1 MAKPVEMPKLG
12 NTVNECIVTK
22 WRKRKG
28 ERVSAGEVI
37 AEIETDKAMFEVPAP
52 MDGTLLET
60 FFDEG
65 MLVPVYT
72 NLFVIGEP
80 GENADIFRPSS
91 SAVRAAGSSAPG
103 AAPALARDSKPAT
116 TPIEPQPL
124 PAPEATSRALSP
136 RAGRFADEPDI
147 HPPAVTSS
155 SPGAKVFEPDLRREH
170 DCSAAPSTARKPLP
184 ESAQVRSEDSKPAGM
199 IRAAGRG
206 PAPARIS
213 IIREIIARRMR
224 ESLATTVQ
232 YTLNTSA
239 DARGLLA
246 LRATIKASTG
256 VPDININDLVTFC
269 AVQTLLQMPDLN
281 AEFIDGKIYQHAE
294 IHIGI
299 ACDTPRGL
307 MAPVI
312 RDAHR
317 LTIGELALAMKEL
330 TAQAV
335 QGTISAYRLSGA
347 TFTISNLGGLDIE
360 SFTPLLNPPQVAIL
374 GVGAICVKPVR
385 RQGKLEFIDAIGLS
399 LTCDH
404 QVIDGAPGA
413 RFLRILKDKIENVE
427 SLCSI

>member
-12 NTVNECIVTK
+12 NTVDQCIVTK
-22 WRKRKG
+22 WRKQKG
-28 ERVSAGEVI
+28 DRVSAGDVI
-37 AEIETDKAMFEVPAP
+37 AEIETDKATFEVPAP
-52 MDGTLLET
+52 IDGTLLET

-80 GENADIFRPSS
+80 GENAGFFRPPS
-91 SAVRAAGSSAPG
+91 SAVTAAGSSAPG
-103 AAPALARDSKPAT
+103 PAPALAPGSKFAAP
-116 TPIEPQPL
+116 PIEPQPPL
-124 PAPEATSRALSP
+124 VAEVASKPLSP
-136 RAGRFADEPDI
+136 RARRFANEHDF
-147 HPPAVTSS
+147 HPPAVTGSGPGGRVFEQDLRNDS
-155 SPGAKVFEPDLRREH
+155 LPGA
-170 DCSAAPSTARKPLP
+170 STARQPI
-184 ESAQVRSEDSKPAGM
+184 SGSEDSRSAGM
-199 IRAAGRG
+199 IRADSRE

-224 ESLATTVQ
+224 ESLASTAQ

-246 LRATIKASTG
+246 LRAMIKASTG
-256 VPDININDLVTFC
+256 VPDININGLVTFC
-269 AVQTLLQMPDLN
+269 AVQALLQMPNLN
-281 AEFIDGKIYQHAE
+281 AEFIDGKIYQHPE
-294 IHIGI
+294 IHIGF

-317 LTIGELALAMKEL
+317 LTIVELALAIKEF

-335 QGTISAYRLSGA
+335 QGTISADRLSGA

-413 RFLRILKDKIENVE
+413 RFLQILKKKIENVE
-427 SLCSI
+427 SLCPI